1 MNGTVGRTLVVGLVL
16 IVTLM
21 VYVTYNDLLRL
32 IGN

>member
-1 MNGTVGRTLVVGLVL
+1 VGLVL